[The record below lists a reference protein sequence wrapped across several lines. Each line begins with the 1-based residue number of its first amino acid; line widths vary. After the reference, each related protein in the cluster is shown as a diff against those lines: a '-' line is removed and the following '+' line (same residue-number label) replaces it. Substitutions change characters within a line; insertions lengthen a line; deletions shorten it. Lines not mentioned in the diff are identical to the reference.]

1 MRGLTHIYCGDGKG
15 KTTAALGLGLRAA
28 GAGYTVIAAQFLK
41 SSDTAELSML
51 EQLGITVLRVRE
63 PFGFTWELS
72 SGELERLTLRHNEV
86 FRQAVERCGDGEK
99 TLLILDEL
107 AAALNTGTI
116 DKGMVSWA
124 LQHKPE
130 ALELVVTG
138 REPPQWLTDMADYI
152 TEMRNIR
159 HPMEKGVD
167 ARRGIEY

>member
-1 MRGLTHIYCGDGKG
+1 
-15 KTTAALGLGLRAA
+15 
-28 GAGYTVIAAQFLK
+28 
-41 SSDTAELSML
+41 ML

-116 DKGMVSWA
+116 DEGMVSWA

-130 ALELVVTG
+130 ALEL
-138 REPPQWLTDMADYI
+138 EPPLPQPARAVASRAARVRESSFFTADSSLDSD
-152 TEMRNIR
+152 TLWTKPEG
-159 HPMEKGVD
+159 KSSLKWW
-167 ARRGIEY
+167 